1 MVRRKKKNPIS
12 ALLSGRKKSTQPRRA
27 RSACRRLPGFG
38 WENIGLIAA
47 VLAAGAFFAWALM
60 FSDGRLTVY
69 LQEGGRTRQ
78 YLTWKTNA
86 GEFLAAIGE
95 DPGENDTLSV
105 EKDAE
110 LTDGET
116 IEITRAYPVAVQSG
130 GNSEVMYLSSG
141 TVGDALDKAGVTVK
155 SGDEISELTFR
166 DLEPGMKISHTAV
179 DVTYKVS
186 YKTLDYDEIIKKD
199 DNEYES
205 FKKVEVEGKDGK
217 KQITQRITVKDGVEV
232 SREVV
237 DQIIT
242 EKAVDEI
249 IRVGTKIRYQTNFKG
264 ETRRWKEAPKDGV
277 NGWKSM
283 KVDKITAYCTG
294 TRTATGTT
302 PKLGT
307 IAVNTYYFKYGTQIY
322 VRGYGYGTA
331 RDTGAFRKYTNSAG
345 KPMNQLDLW
354 FNSEAEARR
363 WGTKYNVTIW
373 YK

>member
-12 ALLSGRKKSTQPRRA
+12 ALLLGRRKGTQQRKA
-27 RSACRRLPGFG
+27 RSASRHGFG
-38 WENIGLIAA
+38 WANIGLIAA

-60 FSDGRLTVY
+60 FSDGRLTIY
-69 LQEGGRTRQ
+69 LKDGGRTHQ
-78 YLTWKTNA
+78 YLTWRTNA
-86 GEFLAAIGE
+86 GEFLTAIGAKL
-95 DPGENDTLSV
+95 DENDTLSV
-105 EKDAE
+105 AKDAE

-116 IEITRAYPVAVQSG
+116 IEITRAYPIAVQSG
-130 GNSEVMYLSSG
+130 GNTEVMYLSSG

-199 DNEYES
+199 DREYES

-237 DQIIT
+237 DQ
-242 EKAVDEI
+242 I

-307 IAVNTYYFKYGTQIY
+307 IAVNTYYFKYGTQLY

-331 RDTGAFRKYTNSAG
+331 RDTGAFRKYTNSSG

-354 FNSEAEARR
+354 FNSESEARR

>member
-1 MVRRKKKNPIS
+1 MVRRKKKKSIS
-12 ALLSGRKKSTQPRRA
+12 ALFSGRRKGTQQRKA
-27 RSACRRLPGFG
+27 RSASRPGFG
-38 WENIGLIAA
+38 WANIGLIAA

-60 FSDGRLTVY
+60 FSDGRLNIY
-69 LQEGGRTRQ
+69 LKDGGRTHQ
-78 YLTWKTNA
+78 YLTWRTNA
-86 GEFLAAIGE
+86 GEFLTAIGAKL
-95 DPGENDTLSV
+95 DENDTLSV
-105 EKDAE
+105 AKDAE

-116 IEITRAYPVAVQSG
+116 IEITRAYPIAVQSG
-130 GNSEVMYLSSG
+130 GNTEVMYLSSG
-141 TVGDALDKAGVTVK
+141 TVGDALDRAGVTVK

-199 DNEYES
+199 DREYES

-232 SREVV
+232 SRE
-237 DQIIT
+237 
-242 EKAVDEI
+242 AVDEI

-294 TRTATGTT
+294 TRTATGTA

-307 IAVNTYYFKYGTQIY
+307 IAVNTYYFKYGTQLY

-331 RDTGAFRKYTNSAG
+331 RDTGAFRKYTNSSG

-354 FNSEAEARR
+354 FNSESEARR

>member
-1 MVRRKKKNPIS
+1 MARRKRKNPIS
-12 ALLSGRKKSTQPRRA
+12 ALLPGRRKGAKQRRA
-27 RSACRRLPGFG
+27 RAARRGPSGFG
-38 WENIGLIAA
+38 WQGLCLAAA
-47 VLAAGAFFAWALM
+47 VLAAGAFFAWALLC
-60 FSDGRLTVY
+60 SDGRLTVY
-69 LQEGGRTRQ
+69 LRDGGHTRQ

-86 GEFLAAIGE
+86 GEFLAAIGAE
-95 DPGENDTLSV
+95 PGENDTLSV
-105 EKDAE
+105 ARDSE

-130 GNSEVMYLSSG
+130 GSAEVMYLSSG
-141 TVGDALDKAGVTVK
+141 TVGDALDKAGVAVK
-155 SGDEISELTFR
+155 SGDEVSELTFR

-199 DNEYES
+199 DSEYES

-242 EKAVDEI
+242 EKAVDQVV
-249 IRVGTKIRYQTNFKG
+249 RVGTKIRYQTNFTG
-264 ETRRWKEAPKDGV
+264 ETRRWKEAPQDGV

-283 KVDKITAYCTG
+283 KVDKITAYCSG
-294 TRTATGTT
+294 SRTATGTT

-322 VRGYGYGTA
+322 VKGYGYGTA
-331 RDTGAFRKYTNSAG
+331 RDTGGFRNYTNSDG
-345 KPMNQLDLW
+345 KPLNQLDLW
-354 FNSEAEARR
+354 FNTEAEAKR
-363 WGTKYNVTIW
+363 WGTKYNVTVW